1 MTPPVNAGV
10 RRLDPA
16 ICWPGGARIAVVFN
30 IAYEGWSAGK
40 APGIGPMGNPL
51 QPGHFDTNAHSWAE
65 YGTVRGL
72 PRLLDIADR
81 HGVKTSVMVNGVLAE
96 RFPDVVRSIHARGH
110 EIVAH
115 SYAMDVIP
123 VYLDRDAE
131 RENIRRTTRLIEEA
145 AGVVPRGWISP
156 RATASLATPELLIEA
171 GYRWYGDCNDDDAPY
186 LLESGNGSL
195 VAIPLTMDVN
205 DLPWSMR
212 YGNAPRGLL
221 EVFRDTLAS
230 MRNDTSG
237 PMMLDVTAHAHV
249 FGRPWGARIYEEA
262 IGLVRGAS
270 DIWIATRRELADY
283 VLQAMK
289 VEGARREGEHR

>member
-1 MTPPVNAGV
+1 MNDPVKSIV

-16 ICWPGGARIAVVFN
+16 IRWPGGARIAVVFN

-51 QPGHFDTNAHSWAE
+51 QPGYFDTNAHSWAE
-65 YGTVRGL
+65 YATVRGL

-81 HGVKTSVMVNGVLAE
+81 HRVKTSVMVNGVLAE

-115 SYAMDVIP
+115 SYGMDVIP
-123 VYLDRDAE
+123 IYLERDAE
-131 RENIRRTTRLIEEA
+131 RDNISRTTRLIEAA
-145 AGVVPRGWISP
+145 AGVVPEGWISP
-156 RATASLATPELLIEA
+156 RATASLATPGLLLEA

-186 LLESGNGSL
+186 LLDVGSGAL

-221 EVFRDTLAS
+221 EVLRDTLTS
-230 MRNDTSG
+230 MRNDTGG
-237 PMMLDVTAHAHV
+237 PAMLDVTAHAHV
-249 FGRPWGARIYEEA
+249 FGRPWGSWVYDEA
-262 IGLVRGAS
+262 MRMVRDAS
-270 DIWIATRRELADY
+270 DVWIATRRELADC
-283 VLQAMK
+283 VFQAMK
-289 VEGARREGEHR
+289 PEQQV